1 MSNIKDKAKEYLS
14 YNLSVIPTT
23 EDKLPALYSW
33 EDLQHKLLSKEEV
46 DTLFKGGVIRT
57 EIEREITKKDKTK
70 FIAKGIKSF
79 IDPVGIGIITGAI
92 SGNLEV
98 IDVDTKYDITGS
110 LWEELKALIEGNL
123 PEIYNSLVIAQT
135 KSGGYHIYYRCNSI
149 AGNLKL
155 SNRLTTDQ
163 ERAIQPNEKVKVLI
177 ETRGEGGY
185 VIAPPT
191 PGYKYIQG
199 EPGNIPTITPQ
210 QREILFSIA
219 KSFNEVEEEKPKEKA
234 TTDNT
239 YNSTGLSPFDDYYNR
254 GDVVSFL
261 ESKGWSIVNQQN
273 QRVNLKRPGATD
285 SKTSGNYHTEKRLL
299 RVFSSSTEFNTDKAY
314 TPTEIFILL
323 ECNGDKKEA
332 YKKLLDLG
340 YGEPYTTD
348 TNNFKTKSIKVE
360 IVNNVNKVISVISTP
375 GGLLNIDSIKLEKGD
390 SIVITSPGA
399 QAKDEV
405 LKAINVLS
413 KIDSII
419 YIIEGGVEL
428 ISYRYQ
434 LHSIVKKYEALR
446 LEIGVLTDREINNLQ
461 EDIVETAS
469 KLKPIDKDQF
479 IKEFIDNVGQD
490 LGITQESLAITVDRL
505 TTTRDKEAQAT
516 EFKKLLTEATALQDK
531 GYVDKALELL
541 DSRVK
546 DVKATSGKGLLPT
559 PLDFTTLL
567 NDIANTPPSYKTGY
581 RTLDKFIGFTPGAI
595 TLIAGRPSH
604 GKTTFMFNL
613 LLQMSNIYKDE
624 VFYFF
629 GYEEPVKNIS
639 IKLLNR
645 LTATD
650 LSKYYGEYN
659 SLSKSTNYEFLKAY
673 IKDNRIDIPEIEKG
687 KNLLKDLID
696 SQKIKIIDVNYSVEQ
711 LSKIITYLNKTEKIG
726 GVFIDYIQRMKT
738 DRRTQDKR
746 TEIAH
751 ISDMVLQ
758 IAKETGLPI
767 ILGAQL
773 NRATQGN
780 AGKKPALDNLKEAG
794 NLEEDANTVISVYN
808 ESREKD
814 ETEEGD
820 SYKGVREVELEI
832 KTLKNREGEVN
843 QTAILIFDRWTGL
856 IKDKAN
862 PTGTYYK

>member
-1 MSNIKDKAKEYLS
+1 MSNIKDKAKEYLK
-14 YNLSVIPTT
+14 YNLSILPTN
-23 EDKLPALYSW
+23 EDKRPAVKTWLPYQK
-33 EDLQHKLLSKEEV
+33 ERIKEE
-46 DTLFKGGVIRT
+46 DIEALFNT
-57 EIEREITKKDKTK
+57 
-70 FIAKGIKSF
+70 AK
-79 IDPVGIGIITGAI
+79 GIGIITGAI
-92 SGNLEV
+92 SGSLEV
-98 IDVDTKYDITGS
+98 IDVDTKYDITGY
-110 LWEELKALIEGNL
+110 LWDELKALIEGNL
-123 PEIYNSLVIAQT
+123 PEIYNSLLIAQT

-219 KSFNEVEEEKPKEKA
+219 KSFNEVEEEKPKEKT

-261 ESKGWSIVNQQN
+261 ESKGWSIVNQQG

-348 TNNFKTKSIKVE
+348 TNNFKTKTIKVE
-360 IVNNVNKVISVISTP
+360 IVNNVNREISVISTP

-428 ISYRYQ
+428 IRYRYQ

-446 LEIGVLTDREINNLQ
+446 LQIGGVLTDREINNLQ
-461 EDIVETAS
+461 EEIVETAS
-469 KLKPIDKDQF
+469 NLKPLDKDQF
-479 IKEFIDNVGQD
+479 IKEFIVSVGQD
-490 LGITQESLAITVDRL
+490 LGITEESLAITVDRL
-505 TTTRDKEAQAT
+505 TTTRDKEAQAK

-613 LLQMSNIYKDE
+613 LLQMSNIYKEE

-629 GYEEPVKNIS
+629 SYEEPVKNIS

-687 KNLLKDLID
+687 KRLLKDLID
-696 SQKIKIIDVNYSVEQ
+696 SQKIKIIDINYSVEQ

-820 SYKGVREVELEI
+820 SYKGLREVDLEI

-843 QTAILIFDRWTGL
+843 QTATLIFDKWTGL

-862 PTGTYYK
+862 PTDSYFNK

>member
-1 MSNIKDKAKEYLS
+1 MSNIKDKSKEYLK
-14 YNLSVIPTT
+14 YNLSILPTN
-23 EDKLPALYSW
+23 EDKRPAVKTWLPYQK
-33 EDLQHKLLSKEEV
+33 ERIKEE
-46 DTLFKGGVIRT
+46 DIEALFNT
-57 EIEREITKKDKTK
+57 
-70 FIAKGIKSF
+70 AK
-79 IDPVGIGIITGAI
+79 GIGIITGAI
-92 SGNLEV
+92 SGSLEV
-98 IDVDTKYDITGS
+98 IDVDTKYDITGY
-110 LWEELKALIEGNL
+110 LWDELKALIEGNL
-123 PEIYNSLVIAQT
+123 PEIYNSLLIAQT

-219 KSFNEVEEEKPKEKA
+219 KSFNEVEEEKPKEKT

-261 ESKGWSIVNQQN
+261 ESKGWSIVNQQG

-314 TPTEIFILL
+314 TPQEVFTLL

-348 TNNFKTKSIKVE
+348 TNNFKTKTIKVE
-360 IVNNVNKVISVISTP
+360 IVNNVNRVISVISTP

-428 ISYRYQ
+428 IRYRYQ
-434 LHSIVKKYEALR
+434 LHSIVNKYEALR
-446 LEIGVLTDREINNLQ
+446 LQIGGVLTDREINNLQ
-461 EDIVETAS
+461 EEIVETAS
-469 KLKPIDKDQF
+469 NLKPLDKDQF
-479 IKEFIDNVGQD
+479 IKEFIVSVGQD
-490 LGITQESLAITVDRL
+490 LGITEESLAITVDRL
-505 TTTRDKEAQAT
+505 TTTRDKEAQAK

-613 LLQMSNIYKDE
+613 LLQMSNIYKEE

-629 GYEEPVKNIS
+629 SYEEPVKNIS

-687 KNLLKDLID
+687 KRLLKDLID
-696 SQKIKIIDVNYSVEQ
+696 SQKIKIIDINYSVEQ
-711 LSKIITYLNKTEKIG
+711 LSKIITYLKKTEKTGGVKIG

-820 SYKGVREVELEI
+820 SYKGLREVDLEI

-843 QTAILIFDRWTGL
+843 QTATLIFDKWTGL

-862 PTGTYYK
+862 PTDSYFNK

>member
-1 MSNIKDKAKEYLS
+1 MSNIKDKAKEYLK
-14 YNLSVIPTT
+14 YNLSILPTN
-23 EDKLPALYSW
+23 EDKRPAVKTWLPYQK
-33 EDLQHKLLSKEEV
+33 ERIKEE
-46 DTLFKGGVIRT
+46 DIEALFNT
-57 EIEREITKKDKTK
+57 
-70 FIAKGIKSF
+70 AK
-79 IDPVGIGIITGAI
+79 GIGIITGAI
-92 SGNLEV
+92 SGSLEV
-98 IDVDTKYDITGS
+98 IDVDTKYDITGY
-110 LWEELKALIEGNL
+110 LWDELKALIEGNL
-123 PEIYNSLVIAQT
+123 PEIYNSLLIAQT

-219 KSFNEVEEEKPKEKA
+219 KSFNEVEEEKPKEKT

-261 ESKGWSIVNQQN
+261 ESKGWSIVNQQG

-348 TNNFKTKSIKVE
+348 TNNFKTKTIKVE
-360 IVNNVNKVISVISTP
+360 IVNNVNRVISVISTP

-428 ISYRYQ
+428 IRYRYQ
-434 LHSIVKKYEALR
+434 LHSIVNKYEALR
-446 LEIGVLTDREINNLQ
+446 LQIGGVLTDREINNLQ
-461 EDIVETAS
+461 EEIVETAS
-469 KLKPIDKDQF
+469 NLKPLDKDQF
-479 IKEFIDNVGQD
+479 IKEFIVSVGQD
-490 LGITQESLAITVDRL
+490 LGITEESLAITVDRL
-505 TTTRDKEAQAT
+505 TTTRDKEAQAK

-629 GYEEPVKNIS
+629 SYEEPVKNIS

-687 KNLLKDLID
+687 KRLLKDLID
-696 SQKIKIIDVNYSVEQ
+696 SQKIKIIDINYSVEQ

-820 SYKGVREVELEI
+820 SYKGLREVDLEI

-843 QTAILIFDRWTGL
+843 QTATLIFDKWTGL
-856 IKDKAN
+856 IKDKAT
-862 PTGTYYK
+862 PTDNNRF

>member
-1 MSNIKDKAKEYLS
+1 MSNIKDKAKEYLK
-14 YNLSVIPTT
+14 YNLSILPTN
-23 EDKLPALYSW
+23 EDKRPAVKTWLPYQK
-33 EDLQHKLLSKEEV
+33 ERIKEE
-46 DTLFKGGVIRT
+46 DIEALFNT
-57 EIEREITKKDKTK
+57 
-70 FIAKGIKSF
+70 AK
-79 IDPVGIGIITGAI
+79 GIGIITGAI
-92 SGNLEV
+92 SGSLEV
-98 IDVDTKYDITGS
+98 IDVDTKYDITGY
-110 LWEELKALIEGNL
+110 LWDELKALIEGNL
-123 PEIYNSLVIAQT
+123 PEIYNSLLIAQT

-219 KSFNEVEEEKPKEKA
+219 KSFNEVEEEKPKEKT

-261 ESKGWSIVNQQN
+261 ESKGWSIVNQQG

-348 TNNFKTKSIKVE
+348 TNNFKTKTIKVE
-360 IVNNVNKVISVISTP
+360 IVNNVNRVISVISTP

-428 ISYRYQ
+428 IRYRYQ

-446 LEIGVLTDREINNLQ
+446 LQIGGVLTDREINNLQ
-461 EDIVETAS
+461 EEIVETAS
-469 KLKPIDKDQF
+469 NLKPLDKDQF
-479 IKEFIDNVGQD
+479 IKEFIVSVGQD
-490 LGITQESLAITVDRL
+490 LGITEESLAITVDRL
-505 TTTRDKEAQAT
+505 TTTRDKEAQAK

-613 LLQMSNIYKDE
+613 LLQMSNIYKEE

-629 GYEEPVKNIS
+629 SYEEPVKNIS

-687 KNLLKDLID
+687 KRLLKDLID
-696 SQKIKIIDVNYSVEQ
+696 SQKIKIIDINYSVEQ

-820 SYKGVREVELEI
+820 SYKGLREVDLEI

-843 QTAILIFDRWTGL
+843 QTATLIFDKWTGL

-862 PTGTYYK
+862 PTDSYFNK

>member
-1 MSNIKDKAKEYLS
+1 MSNIKDKAKEYLK
-14 YNLSVIPTT
+14 YNLSILPTN
-23 EDKLPALYSW
+23 EDKRPAVKTWLPYQK
-33 EDLQHKLLSKEEV
+33 ERIKEE
-46 DTLFKGGVIRT
+46 DIEALFNT
-57 EIEREITKKDKTK
+57 
-70 FIAKGIKSF
+70 AK
-79 IDPVGIGIITGAI
+79 GIGIITGAI
-92 SGNLEV
+92 SGSLEV
-98 IDVDTKYDITGS
+98 IDVDTKYDITGY
-110 LWEELKALIEGNL
+110 LWDELKALIEGNL
-123 PEIYNSLVIAQT
+123 PEIYNSLLIAQT

-219 KSFNEVEEEKPKEKA
+219 KSFNEVEEEKPKEKT

-261 ESKGWSIVNQQN
+261 ESKGWSIVNQQG

-348 TNNFKTKSIKVE
+348 TNNFKTKTIKVE
-360 IVNNVNKVISVISTP
+360 IVNNVNRVISVISTP

-428 ISYRYQ
+428 IRYRYQ
-434 LHSIVKKYEALR
+434 LHSIVNKYEALR
-446 LEIGVLTDREINNLQ
+446 LQIGGVLTDREINNLQ
-461 EDIVETAS
+461 EEIVETAS
-469 KLKPIDKDQF
+469 NLKPLDKDQF
-479 IKEFIDNVGQD
+479 IKEFIVSVGQD
-490 LGITQESLAITVDRL
+490 LGITEESLAITVDRL
-505 TTTRDKEAQAT
+505 TTTRDKEAQAK

-613 LLQMSNIYKDE
+613 LLQMSNIYKEE

-629 GYEEPVKNIS
+629 SYEEPVKNIS

-687 KNLLKDLID
+687 KRLLKDLID
-696 SQKIKIIDVNYSVEQ
+696 SQKIKIIDINYSVEQ

-820 SYKGVREVELEI
+820 SYKGLREVDLEI

-843 QTAILIFDRWTGL
+843 QTATLIFDKWTGL

-862 PTGTYYK
+862 PTDSYFNK